1 MNSLRLLILSTPV
14 GPLGS
19 GRGGGVELTVANLA
33 RVMRQRG
40 HRVAIAAPAGSVLSG
55 QPAARTDALDCQI
68 EIIQISGSCQP
79 TAQTQNRSAPVIVG
93 SALANAWAYARQAQA
108 NYDLLINF
116 AYDWL
121 PFYLTPFLTTPVAHF
136 VSMGS
141 LNDCLDEAIFQLSAQ
156 FPATLG
162 AYTRSQADTFV
173 SPTGTA
179 PLRWQILGSAIDIAQ
194 YDYCDRPGDS
204 LAWVGRISPEKG
216 LTAAIAA
223 AVAANRPLKIFGK
236 LEATDYWQS
245 IQQSLSATAAALI
258 TYCGFLPTPQLQQ
271 ALGHC
276 QALLVT
282 PQWVEAFGIGVIEA
296 LACGVPV
303 IAYRRGG
310 PAEIVCHGKTG
321 WLVEPGD
328 RAGMVAAIAQIEQI
342 DRYACRQ
349 QAETMYSLA
358 AWGDRCEQWF
368 NQIISGTIGS

>member
-79 TAQTQNRSAPVIVG
+79 TAQTQDRRAPVIVG

-108 NYDLLINF
+108 SYDLLINF

-141 LNDCLDEAIFQLSAQ
+141 LNDYLDEAIFQLSAQ
-156 FPATLG
+156 FPGTLG

-173 SPTGTA
+173 SPSGTA

-245 IQQSLSATAAALI
+245 IQQSLSTTAAALI
-258 TYCGFLPTPQLQQ
+258 TYCGFLPTLQLQQ

-328 RAGMVAAIAQIEQI
+328 RAGMVAAIAQIKQI
-342 DRYACRQ
+342 DRYDCRQ

-368 NQIISGTIGS
+368 NQIISGTIGR